1 MAKKKHSL
9 GMTMQED
16 DWAVE
21 DAMRTLM
28 RAEQI
33 KKDKKL
39 MAQIAKM
46 AKDKL
51 LELSSVAAEASE
63 SE

>member
-1 MAKKKHSL
+1 MAKKNHSL

-16 DWAVE
+16 DWMVE

-39 MAQIAKM
+39 MAQVAKM

>member
-9 GMTMQED
+9 GTVMQDD
-16 DWAVE
+16 DWMVE

-39 MAQIAKM
+39 MAQVAKM